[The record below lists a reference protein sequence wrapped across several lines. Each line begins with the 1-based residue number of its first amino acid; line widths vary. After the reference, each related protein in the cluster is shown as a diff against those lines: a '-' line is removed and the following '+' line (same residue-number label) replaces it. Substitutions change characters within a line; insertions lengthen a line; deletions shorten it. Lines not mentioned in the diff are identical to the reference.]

1 MRRALT
7 LAVLVITAAAIAGLV
22 VPAPATAQDSITVT
36 SWGGAYSESQRKAY
50 YEPFLQ
56 KTKIKVLE
64 DEWGGDMAQIRAQV
78 QTGKF
83 KWHVV
88 DVETDHVLAGCDE
101 GLIERLDYK
110 AIGPMDQ
117 FLEGTTHDCGVAT
130 ISWSTIYAYNADLYA
145 AGAPRPTA
153 AADFFDLKKFPGKRG
168 MWKSPKHNLEFALI
182 ADGVP
187 VKDVYEVLKTADGL
201 ARAFRKLDTIKSQI
215 VWWEAG
221 AQPPQ
226 LLADKVVVMSTAWNG
241 RIYNAV
247 VKDKKNFVIV
257 WDGQSLDYDWFVIP
271 KGHPQKDL
279 ALKFIAFAS
288 TPEVQANQSK
298 YIAYGPTTKKA
309 LTLIPPAILKDLPTA
324 PANTKNHFR
333 VNAKWWADRREE
345 LTEKFNAWL
354 AK

>member
-1 MRRALT
+1 MRSVLIA
-7 LAVLVITAAAIAGLV
+7 LAVMGVAVAGLLG
-22 VPAPATAQDSITVT
+22 PAPAAAQDTLTVT
-36 SWGGAYSESQRKAY
+36 SWGGAYQESQRKAY
-50 YEPFLQ
+50 FEPYLA
-56 KTKIKVLE
+56 KAGVRVLE

-78 QTGKF
+78 QTGKY

-101 GLIERLDYK
+101 GLLERIDYAK
-110 AIGPMDQ
+110 IGPKGQ
-117 FLEGTTHDCGVAT
+117 FLDGATHECGVGT
-130 ISWSTIYAYNADLYA
+130 ISWSTIYAYNADLFPP
-145 AGAPRPTA
+145 GQPRPTT

-168 MWKSPKHNLEFALI
+168 MWKSPKHNIEFAMI

-187 VKDVYEVLKTADGL
+187 VRQLYDVLRTPEGV

-226 LLADKVVVMSTAWNG
+226 MLSDKVVVMTTAWNG
-241 RIYNAV
+241 RIYDAV
-247 VKDKKNFVIV
+247 VKHKKNFVIV
-257 WDGQSLDYDWFVIP
+257 WDGQALDLDWFVIP
-271 KGHPQKDL
+271 KGHPQKEL

-298 YIAYGPTTKKA
+298 YISYGPTTRKA
-309 LTLIPPAILKDLPTA
+309 LELIDRVILKDLPTA
-324 PANTKNHFR
+324 PANTKNYYQ
-333 VNAKWWADRREE
+333 VNSKWWADRREE
-345 LTEKFNAWL
+345 LTEKFNAWA